1 VNYQQTLDYLFSAL
15 PMYQRIGNSAF
26 KKDLTNTLMLCEALG
41 NPQNEFKSIHIAGTN
56 GKGSSSHMIAS
67 VLQSAG
73 YKVGL
78 YTSPHLKS
86 FTERIRI
93 NGRPISEEGVV
104 DFVARLKPTI
114 DQVQP
119 SFFEMTVAMAFDY
132 FRNEEV
138 DVAVIEVGLGGR
150 LDSTNIITPEISL
163 ITNIG
168 FDHMDMLGDTLEKIA
183 FEKAGIIKDSVPVV
197 IGETQT
203 ETRSVFLKIVKER
216 NANITFADQFGLNW
230 QEYDLDLFGSYQ
242 QKNIKGVLVTLNKL
256 KNLGWKITEE
266 NIKEGLAEVRSKTGL
281 KGRWQQLAESPL
293 IICDT
298 GHNKEAFDYIIPQ
311 IEATPYQQLFM
322 VLGFVNDKKLDE
334 LIPKLP
340 KGAHFVF
347 CEAKVPRAMKLDQIK
362 TLTEPFALNAEYVL
376 DVNEA
381 IQLAKSKANKDDMI
395 YIGGSTFVVAEI
407 EDL

>member
-1 VNYQQTLDYLFSAL
+1 
-15 PMYQRIGNSAF
+15 MYQRIGNSAF

>member
-1 VNYQQTLDYLFSAL
+1 
-15 PMYQRIGNSAF
+15 MYQRIGNSAF
-26 KKDLTNTLMLCEALG
+26 KKDLTNTILLCDALG

-132 FRNEEV
+132 FRNQKV

-150 LDSTNIITPEISL
+150 LDSTNVITPEISL

-168 FDHMDMLGDTLEKIA
+168 FDHMDMLGYTLEKIA
-183 FEKAGIIKDSVPVV
+183 FEKAGIIKENIPVV
-197 IGETQT
+197 IGETQP
-203 ETRSVFLKIVKER
+203 ETAPVFLKISKDR
-216 NANITFADQFGLNW
+216 KSKITFADQFGLEWNVY
-230 QEYDLDLFGSYQ
+230 ELDLFGSYQ

-266 NIKEGLAEVRSKTGL
+266 NIREGLAEVRSKTGL
-281 KGRWQQLAESPL
+281 KGRWQQLSESPL

-311 IEATPYQQLFM
+311 IEATPHKQLFM

-334 LIPKLP
+334 LIPKLQ
-340 KGAHFVF
+340 KEAQFVF
-347 CEAKVPRAMKLDQIK
+347 CEAKVPRAMKLAQLK
-362 TLTEPFALNAEYVL
+362 TLTEPFDLKAEYVA